1 MQDLYNLEYE
11 KHLKCLDTLIEE
23 ACYNLEEYFTPHA
36 LESVTRADDM
46 RYIVEDF
53 VRDAASEADSYYR
66 NVRELYQQS
75 GTSLSTLAEAESFD
89 PDRALWSVLKGFADT
104 DFNGLTFRQVKNG
117 NNRARMSMN
126 DLWAKMPLN
135 NLDDMQQFIAD
146 MMHTANRQMVRS
158 IMKNDPDR
166 PRWARVPRGFY
177 TCAFCLML
185 ASRGFKYRSQHSAG
199 LELGSKGL
207 ENYYH
212 EHCDCEVVPQWGAK
226 ELKLKGYDVEKYKA
240 IWKDA
245 KANATNPKDYR
256 SVLKEIR
263 KMPGVCKDGR
273 QTIKHSKGSINIPNR
288 VRVNSKE
295 KRAMQWIAQSGH
307 NITANPVKNIQNQKN
322 PDFTIDKEIWE
333 LKTISGNS
341 KNTIDNALKH
351 ASKQSAN
358 VILDITD
365 SNMSRDLVN
374 TIVQKRLSR
383 EDTKLNC
390 VCIIENGKINYYKR
404 AGHSPKP
411 TP

>member
-1 MQDLYNLEYE
+1 MDWRQTQELYNLEYE

-23 ACYNLEEYFTPHA
+23 ACYNIETYFTPHA
-36 LESVTRADDM
+36 VESVTRADDM

-53 VRDAASEADSYYR
+53 VKDAASEADSYYR

-75 GTSLSTLAEAESFD
+75 GTSLSTLAEAEAFD

-117 NNRARMSMN
+117 NNRADMSMN

-135 NLDDMQQFIAD
+135 NLDDMQQFMAD

-158 IMKNDPDR
+158 NMKNDPDE

-226 ELKLKGYDVEKYKA
+226 ALKLKGYEPEKYKA

-245 KANATNPKDYR
+245 R
-256 SVLKEIR
+256 E
-263 KMPGVCKDGR
+263 
-273 QTIKHSKGSINIPNR
+273 H
-288 VRVNSKE
+288 
-295 KRAMQWIAQSGH
+295 
-307 NITANPVKNIQNQKN
+307 TANPRDYHNTLATIRRRNAG
-322 PDFTIDKEIWE
+322 FTK
-333 LKTISGNS
+333 
-341 KNTIDNALKH
+341 
-351 ASKQSAN
+351 
-358 VILDITD
+358 
-365 SNMSRDLVN
+365 
-374 TIVQKRLSR
+374 
-383 EDTKLNC
+383 
-390 VCIIENGKINYYKR
+390 
-404 AGHSPKP
+404 
-411 TP
+411 

>member
-1 MQDLYNLEYE
+1 M
-11 KHLKCLDTLIEE
+11 K
-23 ACYNLEEYFTPHA
+23 
-36 LESVTRADDM
+36 SVAHADDI

-53 VRDAASEADSYYR
+53 VKDAASEADSYYR

-75 GTSLSTLAEAESFD
+75 GTKLSTLAESEAFD
-89 PDRALWSVLKGFADT
+89 PDRALWSVLKGFSDT

-117 NNRARMSMN
+117 YSRAGMSIN

-135 NLDDMQQFIAD
+135 NLDDMQQFMAD
-146 MMHTANRQMVRS
+146 MMHTASRQMVRS
-158 IMKNDPDR
+158 NMKNDPDE

-185 ASRGFKYRSQHSAG
+185 ASRGFVYESQHSAG
-199 LELGSKGL
+199 LEQGTNGL
-207 ENYYH
+207 INYYH
-212 EHCDCEVVPQWGAK
+212 EHCDCEVVPQWGSG
-226 ELKLKGYDVEKYKA
+226 ELNLKGYEPEKYKA
-240 IWKDA
+240 IWKSA

-263 KMPGVCKDGR
+263 KMPGTCKDGR
-273 QTIKHSKGSINIPNR
+273 QTIKHSKGSISIPDGA
-288 VRVNSKE
+288 RVNSKE
-295 KRAMQWIAQSGH
+295 KRAMKWIAQSGH
-307 NITANPVKNIQNQKN
+307 NITANPVKNMQNQKN
-322 PDFTIDKEIWE
+322 PDFTIDKETWE
-333 LKTISGNS
+333 LKTISGNG

-365 SNMSRDLVN
+365 SNMPRDLIH
-374 TIVQKRLSR
+374 TIIQKRLSR